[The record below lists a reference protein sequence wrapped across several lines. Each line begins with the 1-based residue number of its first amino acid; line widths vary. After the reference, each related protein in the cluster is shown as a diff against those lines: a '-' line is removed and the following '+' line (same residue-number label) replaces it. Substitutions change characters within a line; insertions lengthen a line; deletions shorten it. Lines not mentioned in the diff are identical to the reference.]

1 MRPTSP
7 NPGVVFFRFPAILVI
22 VLLMGCGSA
31 FKSKGGE
38 EGVEKAGKA
47 PVKVEKSDLKAKE
60 AAEKAAAKEEEA
72 KKKAAKKAKK
82 VAKAEGEKKEE
93 AKKVEKEKVAKAKKP
108 VPRSS
113 LPCDPVMVSGIT
125 GECAGTGAPGGFAGE
140 AFKAGLSEHPIALEE
155 SQLPKDRFG
164 LIDWGDS
171 IKSGAVKPLGSLDP
185 EKKDTPPFDM
195 DVVVYTKSQFMPDV
209 IYPHK
214 VHTMWLTCTNCHPSI
229 FPMNAKQA
237 NAMMTMPLIAA
248 GEFCGKCHNRVAFPL
263 SDCERCHIKPRNVP
277 PIDPDAAKWNI
288 TPIQIPD

>member
-1 MRPTSP
+1 M
-7 NPGVVFFRFPAILVI
+7 VFFRNPAIVVL
-22 VLLMGCGSA
+22 VLLIGCGSVS
-31 FKSKGGE
+31 KSKGGDE
-38 EGVEKAGKA
+38 TAQKAGKA
-47 PVKVEKSDLKAKE
+47 PVKVEKSEVKKKA
-60 AAEKAAAKEEEA
+60 AAEKAAKVESKA

-82 VAKAEGEKKEE
+82 VAKAEAKKEAPKKAAAKKAEKKKAAM
-93 AKKVEKEKVAKAKKP
+93 AKKARS
-108 VPRSS
+108 RSS

-125 GECAGTGAPGGFAGE
+125 GQCAGTGAPGGVAGE
-140 AFKAGLSEHPIALEE
+140 AYKAGLSEHPIALEE

-164 LIDWGDS
+164 LIDWADS

-185 EKKDTPPFDM
+185 KKKETPPFDM

-214 VHTMWLTCTNCHPSI
+214 IHTMWLTCTNCHPKI

-237 NAMMTMPLIAA
+237 NAMMTMPAIAA

-288 TPIQIPD
+288 TPIQIPN